1 LVTVVAPEDRRPEL
15 ERQRAE
21 RERITGQP
29 PRDTLDEALAQEMR
43 VTADLA
49 GSARALQRV
58 LGMNS
63 EERAVMLAELDSKLN
78 HHTAE

>member
-21 RERITGQP
+21 RLRITGQP
-29 PRDTLDEALAQEMR
+29 PRDTMDEALAQEVR

-63 EERAVMLAELDSKLN
+63 EERADLLAELDAKR
-78 HHTAE
+78 TTQEVT